1 MTGRRLDVRVS
12 RDHPGRQRVGCRGHR
27 FPRRGR
33 GPLDEALAEQGT
45 AEVTGGGG
53 GLGMYNIDIEV
64 GRDADLE
71 SVIEIIRRVLRQ
83 RNVPKTTVIK
93 QYEPVRLEYSIYL

>member
-1 MTGRRLDVRVS
+1 MSVFLEIILDAKESAAAGIDS
-12 RDHPGRQRVGCRGHR
+12 RDEVED
-27 FPRRGR
+27 
-33 GPLDEALAEQGT
+33 PLDEALAEQGT

-83 RNVPKTTVIK
+83 RKVPKTMGIK
-93 QYEPVRLEYSIYL
+93 QYVPVRKENVGSLTLS